1 MKSVRTKAP
10 KTNEKGEV
18 ISWDSSSPDGKA
30 LRLLFEG
37 KLITNE
43 TARQVKKDYPRFRL
57 YASRTLNSA
66 LSNERKRVE
75 KEVDTQM
82 KRGSSGKFVYYGR
95 LFCYFNKLFLLSVA
109 HQLLLISPCSDANS
123 FEPQPQPWNHK

>member
-1 MKSVRTKAP
+1 MSPRTKMKSVRTKAP

-57 YASRTLNSA
+57 HASRTLNSA

-82 KRGSSGKFVYYGR
+82 KRGSSGKFILLR
-95 LFCYFNKLFLLSVA
+95 SPFLLFQQVVSAFCCSPASFDLSV
-109 HQLLLISPCSDANS
+109 Q
-123 FEPQPQPWNHK
+123 